1 MELMRRRPAPVQ
13 ATWIGYPNT
22 TGLPTIDYRLTD
34 SLADPLETRQ
44 KHVEELIRLPGCFLC
59 YTPSPDAGPVVETPA
74 LSNGFITFGS
84 FNNLAKITPRVLR
97 VWAKILCAIPTS
109 RLVVK

>member
-59 YTPSPDAGPVVETPA
+59 YTPSLDAGPVVETPA